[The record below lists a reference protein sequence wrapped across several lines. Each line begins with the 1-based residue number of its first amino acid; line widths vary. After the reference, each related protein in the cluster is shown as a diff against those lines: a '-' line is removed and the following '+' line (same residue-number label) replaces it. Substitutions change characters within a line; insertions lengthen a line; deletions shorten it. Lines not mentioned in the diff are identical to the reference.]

1 MRVNTAMKFKYY
13 LKSTYL
19 FKIIYLPL
27 RNLFFM
33 LKGEHIVRGYILMLH
48 RVGEKETSRLSSN
61 EDMKV
66 SPRKLDDIIVKVQ
79 KYFDIIR
86 IEDVPSRMASSCN
99 RPFVVFTMDDGYNDN
114 FHEAL
119 PVFKKQKVPFT
130 IFITSDFPDRKATLW
145 WYALEDILLQNEEVT
160 LSNGMSF
167 SVQSYKEKIDA
178 FAKIRPIILSLDQKN
193 IRQEFEIL
201 FDRYTIDW
209 DELCERYCL
218 SWSEI
223 EKLKSEPLVTI
234 GAHTQHH
241 YNLIRLD
248 TAEEVREEVVNGID
262 RLESMVGIKP
272 VVFAYPFGGLAEANK
287 REYDVLSKIEGMRTA
302 VTTVRDVI
310 TSDTNH
316 YTLPRFTFEENF
328 DICSILYPF
337 GYYRP

>member
-1 MRVNTAMKFKYY
+1 MKQYIKKT
-13 LKSTYL
+13 LL
-19 FKIIYLPL
+19 FKTLYLPL
-27 RNLFFM
+27 RNIYF
-33 LKGEHIVRGYILMLH
+33 HIIGKPTVRGVVLMLH
-48 RVGEKETSRLSSN
+48 RIGYKDTDRLSSN

-66 SPRKLDDIIVKVQ
+66 SHQKLEDVILKIKTH
-79 KYFDIIR
+79 FDIIR
-86 IEDVPSRMASSCN
+86 MEDVPYRLASLSK

-178 FAKIRPIILSLDQKN
+178 FAKIRPIILSLNQKN
-193 IRQEFEIL
+193 IRQEFEKL

-262 RLESMVGIKP
+262 RLESMVGIRP
-272 VVFAYPFGGLAEANK
+272 VVFAYPFGGLVEANK
-287 REYDVLSKIEGMRTA
+287 REYDVLNKIEGMRTA

-310 TSDTNH
+310 TSDTNP
-316 YTLPRFTFEENF
+316 YALPRFTFEENF